1 VAVVFGG
8 RSTEHAVSCASAGLV
23 LSAID
28 RDRYDVL
35 PVGIATDGRWVLTSG
50 DPARL
55 ALSSSSAPSVEAVAL
70 PGSEIT
76 PRGGSLQV
84 SAPGEVPRDLGAVDV
99 VLPLLHGTYGEDGT
113 IQGLLEMTGT
123 RYAGAGVF
131 ASAAGMDKEYM
142 KLIIAARGL
151 PAGRY
156 VVVRDRDWSG
166 GAGGPGERK
175 RVLDEIAELGWPV
188 FVKPARGGSSV
199 GITRVTGAAELESAV
214 EAARAHDP
222 KVLVEAAVAGMEVE
236 CAVLEG
242 LDGGPPEASV
252 PGQVVVD
259 PGSSFYDFRAKY
271 LAAGTTMRIP
281 APIPAAAAAEVRRLA
296 CAAFEAIS
304 CEGLARV
311 DFFYTPAG
319 QVLFNEINTMPGM
332 TPASGFPLM
341 WAATGLPLPQ
351 LIDRIIQTALRK
363 RPGPRLPGRR
373 RWLPLAVAL
382 IPRVMVLLPAEEAP
396 GQQAEHQRVRGQD
409 QKRRRRGELPLHRV
423 LHRLHRRAERG
434 VAADVPEHPGHELSR
449 PPQAG
454 EEDHREERQP
464 ADDAGAGGG
473 LGHRGDQQPHREQR
487 GGGQRDRCHERAGA
501 LRGLRPV
508 DGDARDQEDE
518 DPGQRQAQ
526 LDDPLGGQQPGR
538 GNRGGRQA
546 AQHPQLAVA
555 GQRHRQA
562 EQGQQGQAHHDQDRH
577 VHIERGEPAQVRGGL
592 AERGYQAE
600 DHQQHHRDG
609 SAADQAGR
617 LPPGEPGL
625 VEHDLPEGGTPGR
638 PRPRPGQCSHDVS
651 PCSWFPVSLTKASS
665 RLAESSRTSRAV
677 TPAVARARITV
688 LTSSPVPVTVTC

>member
-1 VAVVFGG
+1 MTGKVRVAVVFGG

-28 RDRYDVL
+28 RERYDVL
-35 PVGIATDGRWVLTSG
+35 PIGIATDGRWVLTSG
-50 DPARL
+50 DVARL
-55 ALSSSSAPSVEAVAL
+55 ALSSGSSPSVESVAL

-76 PRGGSLQV
+76 PRADGALVV
-84 SAPGEVPRDLGAVDV
+84 SAPDEVPRDLGAVDV

-151 PAGRY
+151 RVGRY

-199 GITRVTGAAELESAV
+199 GITRVTGAADLESAV
-214 EAARAHDP
+214 EAARAHDA
-222 KVLVEAAVAGMEVE
+222 KVLVEAAVEGMEVE

-259 PGSSFYDFRAKY
+259 PGSSFYDFQAKY
-271 LAAGTTMRIP
+271 LAAGTSMRIP
-281 APIPAAAAAEVRRLA
+281 APIPATAAAEVRRLA

-319 QVLFNEINTMPGM
+319 QVQFNEINTMPGM

-363 RPGPRLPGRR
+363 RPGPRLPAPATSGPATSGPASRR
-373 RWLPLAVAL
+373 
-382 IPRVMVLLPAEEAP
+382 
-396 GQQAEHQRVRGQD
+396 
-409 QKRRRRGELPLHRV
+409 
-423 LHRLHRRAERG
+423 
-434 VAADVPEHPGHELSR
+434 
-449 PPQAG
+449 
-454 EEDHREERQP
+454 
-464 ADDAGAGGG
+464 
-473 LGHRGDQQPHREQR
+473 
-487 GGGQRDRCHERAGA
+487 
-501 LRGLRPV
+501 
-508 DGDARDQEDE
+508 
-518 DPGQRQAQ
+518 
-526 LDDPLGGQQPGR
+526 
-538 GNRGGRQA
+538 
-546 AQHPQLAVA
+546 
-555 GQRHRQA
+555 
-562 EQGQQGQAHHDQDRH
+562 
-577 VHIERGEPAQVRGGL
+577 
-592 AERGYQAE
+592 
-600 DHQQHHRDG
+600 
-609 SAADQAGR
+609 
-617 LPPGEPGL
+617 
-625 VEHDLPEGGTPGR
+625 
-638 PRPRPGQCSHDVS
+638 
-651 PCSWFPVSLTKASS
+651 
-665 RLAESSRTSRAV
+665 
-677 TPAVARARITV
+677 
-688 LTSSPVPVTVTC
+688 